1 MGASGETLRIGCGSA
16 GHGQR
21 EDVAIKMVEDGDVE
35 YLCCDRLA
43 ERTLANARRR
53 MLTGTGPGYDPRL
66 EPWFEALIP
75 RCTDREIPIIGSF
88 GAADI
93 PGARDKIAEIARE
106 LGYDDLTIATITGD
120 DILHVVE
127 NGDQDFDHVVSGEPL
142 QLDEQP
148 LMAHAYIGSDPIVEA
163 LSEGADVIIGGRLTD
178 LSLFLAPMI
187 YEFGWKR
194 NDIET
199 LANGATVA
207 HLLECG
213 AAATGA
219 SIYQPGSVEVPGLG
233 DIGLPIAEVEKNGE
247 AVVSKPADSGG
258 VANELSFAVKL
269 GYEVHDP
276 TAYKTPELVLDMSG
290 VELEQIDRGRVR
302 VSGATGEPAPETLK
316 ALIGYENGF
325 VSDVQGSWAG
335 PDSYEKAKV
344 VRDTVLK
351 PKLEEWEHAGQI
363 FETRFDVI
371 GVDAIHGPAAGEPE
385 CDPNEVRLRFAA
397 KVETEGVAKDLAHLM
412 AVNIYPTCAGA
423 GAVDMNVTPNLTI
436 HPTLVPPE
444 TVTTDVNI
452 VTAAKADQGAT

>member
-1 MGASGETLRIGCGSA
+1 MGTSGKTLRIGCGSA

-21 EDVAIKMVEDGDVE
+21 EDVAIKVVEDGDVE

-75 RCTDREIPIIGSF
+75 RCVRQDITIIGSF
-88 GAADI
+88 GAADTQ
-93 PGARDKIAEIARE
+93 GAGEKIAEIAAE

-120 DILHVVE
+120 DIVDAIEDDAVDMEHAVT
-127 NGDQDFDHVVSGEPL
+127 GESV
-142 QLDEQP
+142 QFEESP
-148 LMAHAYIGSDPIVEA
+148 LMAHAYIGSEPIVDA
-163 LSEGADVIIGGRLTD
+163 LAQGADVVIGGRLTD

-187 YEFGWKR
+187 HEFGW
-194 NDIET
+194 DGDDLET

-219 SIYQPGSVEVPGLG
+219 SIHQPGYVEVPGLG
-233 DIGLPIAEVEKNGE
+233 DIGLPLAEVEANGE
-247 AVVSKPADSGG
+247 AVVSQPADSGG
-258 VANELSFAVKL
+258 VANELSFGVKL

-276 TAYKTPELVLDMSG
+276 TAYKTPELTLDVSG
-290 VELEQIDRGRVR
+290 VELEQVDENRVR
-302 VSGATGEPAPETLK
+302 VSGAAGEQAPDTLK
-316 ALIGYENGF
+316 ALVGFQNGF
-325 VSDVQGSWAG
+325 IADVQGSWAG

-351 PKLEEWEHAGQI
+351 PKLEAWEPADEVV
-363 FETRFDVI
+363 ETRFDII
-371 GVDAIHGPAAGEPE
+371 GVDAVHGPAAGEPD
-385 CDPNEVRLRFAA
+385 CDPNEVRLRVAA
-397 KVETEGVAKDLAHLM
+397 KVETEAAAKDLAHLT

-423 GAVDMNVTPNLTI
+423 GGVGMDVNPNLTI
-436 HPTLVPPE
+436 HPTLVSPE
-444 TVTTDVNI
+444 AVSTDVNI
-452 VTAAKADQGAT
+452 VPVPATEPEAM

>member
-1 MGASGETLRIGCGSA
+1 MRTSGKTLRIGCGSA

-21 EDVAIKMVEDGDVE
+21 EDVAIKVVEDGDVE

-53 MLTGTGPGYDPRL
+53 MLTGDGPGYDPRL
-66 EPWFEALIP
+66 EPWFEAMIP
-75 RCTDREIPIIGSF
+75 RCAREDITIVGSF
-88 GAADI
+88 GAADT
-93 PGARDKIAEIARE
+93 PGAGAKVAEIAAE
-106 LGYDDLTIATITGD
+106 LGYDDLKVATITGD
-120 DILHVVE
+120 DIVDAVEESDRDLEHV
-127 NGDQDFDHVVSGEPL
+127 DTGEPL
-142 QLDEQP
+142 QLEESP

-163 LSEGADVIIGGRLTD
+163 LERGADVIVGGRLTD

-187 YEFGWKR
+187 HEFGW
-194 NDIET
+194 DTDDLET
-199 LANGATVA
+199 IANGATVA

-219 SIYQPGSVEVPGLG
+219 SIHQPGFVEVPGLG
-233 DIGLPIAEVEKNGE
+233 DIGLPLAEVEPNGE
-247 AVVSKPADSGG
+247 AVMSKPSDSGG

-276 TAYKTPELVLDMSG
+276 TAYETPELVLDVSG
-290 VELEQIDRGRVR
+290 VELERVGRNRVR
-302 VSGATGEPAPETLK
+302 VSGATGEPAPSTLK
-316 ALIGYENGF
+316 ALVGYHNGF
-325 VSDVQGSWAG
+325 VCDVQGSWAG
-335 PDSYEKAKV
+335 PDSYEKATV

-351 PKLEEWEHAGQI
+351 PKLDAWEHADRV

-371 GVDAIHGPAAGEPE
+371 GVDAIHGPAAGEPD

-397 KVETEGVAKDLAHLM
+397 KVETERVAKDLAHLM

-423 GAVDMNVTPNLTI
+423 GAVTMDVTPNLTI

-444 TVTTDVNI
+444 SVTTNVDV
-452 VTAAKADQGAT
+452 VEAARVDGGSI